1 MSLSQIYQPSDTS
14 IVVAE
19 TPLITRRDGSIS
31 DDISKIATILGLD
44 TLESWNMDPENKEN
58 LKGPVDY
65 SYRDNAYL
73 YFVFIE
79 NQQKAI

>member
-1 MSLSQIYQPSDTS
+1 MSLSQIYQPSDKS

-19 TPLITRRDGSIS
+19 NPLITRHDGSIS

-44 TLESWNMDPENKEN
+44 TLESWNMDPENK
-58 LKGPVDY
+58 GPDDF

-73 YFVFIE
+73 MLVFIE

>member
-1 MSLSQIYQPSDTS
+1 MSLSQIYQPTDTT

-19 TPLITRRDGSIS
+19 TPHIARHDGSIS

-44 TLESWNMDPENKEN
+44 TLESWSMDPENKQN
-58 LKGPVDY
+58 IKGPIDY

-79 NQQKAI
+79 EQ